1 MLIVTNRK
9 RTYEFDIGYG
19 YMRVYRC
26 AIAESFGV
34 GTEYKRAT
42 RWRITDEEFNYWVA
56 LIEEKI
62 PRSLCKFL
70 FACDSIANF
79 RVRQCE
85 ELYCLLKSAK
95 LPTDFNT
102 KITVYGKTFD
112 LHEAFIEAFRIGRH
126 KGVGVEW
133 W

>member
-1 MLIVTNRK
+1 MIMVTNRK
-9 RTYEFDIGYG
+9 RTYEFDLGYG
-19 YMRVYRC
+19 HMFAYRF

-34 GTEYKRAT
+34 GTEYERAT
-42 RWRITDEEFNYWVA
+42 RWGVTDEESSYWVWE
-56 LIEEKI
+56 IEKQI

-79 RVRQCE
+79 RVKQCD
-85 ELYCLLKSAK
+85 ELYCLFKSAK
-95 LPTDFNT
+95 LPNDFNT
-102 KITVYGKTFD
+102 KITAYGKTFD
-112 LHEAFIEAFRIGRH
+112 LHKAFIEAFRIGRH

>member
-1 MLIVTNRK
+1 MIMVTNRK
-9 RTYEFDIGYG
+9 RTYEFDLGYG
-19 YMRVYRC
+19 HMFVYRF

-34 GTEYKRAT
+34 GIEYERAT
-42 RWRITDEEFNYWVA
+42 RWGVTDEEFSYWVA

-70 FACDSIANF
+70 FACDSIAIF
-79 RVRQCE
+79 RVKQCD

-95 LPTDFNT
+95 LPNDFNT
-102 KITVYGKTFD
+102 KITVCGETFD
-112 LHEAFIEAFRIGRH
+112 LHKAFIEAFRVGRH

>member
-1 MLIVTNRK
+1 MITITNRW
-9 RTYEFDIGYG
+9 RTVEFDVGYG
-19 YMRVYRC
+19 AMRAYRC
-26 AIAESFGV
+26 AIAKAFGV
-34 GTEYKRAT
+34 GDEYIHSTAWGVT
-42 RWRITDEEFNYWVA
+42 QEESSYWVNF
-56 LIEEKI
+56 IEKKI
-62 PRSLCKFL
+62 PSSLFKFL
-70 FACDSIANF
+70 FACDSVKHF

-102 KITVYGKTFD
+102 KIAVYGKTFD

-126 KGVGVEW
+126 NGVGVEW

>member
-1 MLIVTNRK
+1 MITITNR
-9 RTYEFDIGYG
+9 RRMFEFNIGYG

-62 PRSLCKFL
+62 PTSLCKFL
-70 FACDSIANF
+70 FACDCKANF
-79 RVRQCE
+79 RVKQCD
-85 ELYCLLKSAK
+85 ELYRLLKDIK
-95 LPTDFNT
+95 LPNYYNAE
-102 KITVYGKTFD
+102 ITAYGKVFN
-112 LHEAFIEAFRIGRH
+112 LHEAFVEAFRIGRYRS
-126 KGVGVEW
+126 VGVEW

>member
-79 RVRQCE
+79 RVKQCD
-85 ELYCLLKSAK
+85 ELYYLLKSAK
-95 LPTDFNT
+95 LPKDFNGE
-102 KITVYGKTFD
+102 ITTYGKTFN
-112 LHEAFIEAFRIGRH
+112 LHKAFIEAFRIGRY